1 MDERRTWMRTAWW
14 AAVVA
19 AMATAA
25 PLAAEPLAAQ
35 ARLPQPPPTR
45 PLAPSPGR
53 GRGGADIPPAYR
65 PPPGM
70 CRIWLDNVPPAQQP
84 APTDCASAVRNRPAN
99 GRVIFGDDYVG
110 DGANASSGAPG
121 RSYALRA
128 GTSMPGMGTGMAY
141 PGAVVRL
148 ARVHGPAADDGE
160 GSWMAWG
167 DSTVPRRGVTPRPAA
182 RPASAPPAARR
193 AADDEWEAGY
203 AAGYRDAMRGRR
215 PRVRGVDRAE
225 GRAAGRGATGGG
237 DTLDDLRDAGRA
249 PGGGVY
255 GGYGVGAGIGVGTG
269 GDGAVVVVPP
279 GADPRYFNNGRN
291 PPPGRANGVCLD
303 RDADGWCDDP
313 RFGAPVCRDLDGDGR
328 CDDVPALAAAPFPAA
343 LPDMRAATEVLRGA
357 GSATALRW
365 LGTTEVIARVTD
377 LRRTGVPSRV
387 TWLDA
392 NTGALLQVW
401 SDRDGDGVAD
411 RVEVYRGGRRVKLIG
426 R

>member
-1 MDERRTWMRTAWW
+1 MRTAWW
-14 AAVVA
+14 VGVVA

-25 PLAAEPLAAQ
+25 PLAAGSLTAQ
-35 ARLPQPPPTR
+35 GRLPKQPPVR
-45 PLAPSPGR
+45 PLGPSQGR
-53 GRGGADIPPAYR
+53 GRGADDIPPTYR

-99 GRVIFGDDYVG
+99 ARVIFGDDYAR
-110 DGANASSGAPG
+110 DGANASAGAQGG
-121 RSYALRA
+121 RYTTVGGL
-128 GTSMPGMGTGMAY
+128 AY
-141 PGAVVRL
+141 PVLGVRL
-148 ARVHGPAADDGE
+148 ARQHGPAPDDG
-160 GSWMAWG
+160 AIDARTTWG
-167 DSTVPRRGVTPRPAA
+167 DSTIARSAGAPRPAA
-182 RPASAPPAARR
+182 RPAPAPAVPPR
-193 AADDEWEAGY
+193 AAQDDWEAGY

-225 GRAAGRGATGGG
+225 GRSAVRGAAG
-237 DTLDDLRDAGRA
+237 LDDGLDNDLRDDGRDPVDA
-249 PGGGVY
+249 TGAY
-255 GGYGVGAGIGVGTG
+255 RGGYGVGTGTG
-269 GDGAVVVVPP
+269 TGGAVVVVPP

-303 RDADGWCDDP
+303 RDGDGWCDDP

-343 LPDMRAATEVLRGA
+343 LPDMRAGADVLRGV

-377 LRRTGVPSRV
+377 LRRSGVPSRV